1 MSFRTTRLLTPALV
15 LFTSC
20 ARSATPSQSL
30 VRRDSLPEAVF
41 PLPYD
46 RPTSS
51 VRLTRRS
58 SYVTMRDGVR
68 LAVDVWLPR
77 SRPSGG
83 PVPTVLYQTRYWR
96 APDIRF
102 PFSLFVSQ
110 AEAQGL
116 VGRIREGF
124 VRRGY
129 AWVDVD
135 VRGSGA
141 SFGTRPWDYSPD
153 EILDASDL
161 ADWIV
166 RQPWSNGRI
175 TTAGASYTGSTAE
188 FALVNRNPAI
198 VSAINISSEF
208 DQYTDILFPGGVQLG
223 FYLDGWGASTSALDR
238 NEIPGA
244 SWQERLGS
252 SGVATTDDPRAGAL
266 RDSAVRGH
274 AANYDFREL
283 KRFTFRDDFLLGRS
297 DHTAQPA
304 TIVAARQ
311 ASEAS
316 AFRWLTTKFGPDF
329 RSRGIDLAS
338 QHAYLSDIAA
348 ADVPMYAIAGWFD
361 GTYANSMIRRF
372 RTYPNR
378 GTRLLIGP
386 WDHQQT
392 NVSPF
397 SGGAPSRFD
406 MQRELLRF
414 LDGTAG
420 ARSDARLSPDQRVLY
435 YVMGDEQWRSAA
447 SWPPASQA
455 TRLYLSPGGSLT
467 DRAPSDT
474 AGADAYTVDFSIGTG
489 RNTRW
494 NTLVGR
500 RLRTPYDDRAR
511 RDSALRVYEQPPL
524 TQDVEVTG
532 HPLVHLAIRSNA
544 TDGAFFVYL
553 EDVWP
558 DGHVTMVTE
567 GQLRAQHRQIST
579 SAPPFWMAGPYH
591 TFRKADAAP
600 LVPGVATTLE
610 FELEP
615 TSYVF
620 RRGHRIRVA
629 LAGADAD
636 HFTPV
641 PAESPTPVTVEFLRS
656 SRHASF
662 VVLPVVP
669 RGSP

>member
-1 MSFRTTRLLTPALV
+1 
-15 LFTSC
+15 
-20 ARSATPSQSL
+20 
-30 VRRDSLPEAVF
+30 
-41 PLPYD
+41 
-46 RPTSS
+46 
-51 VRLTRRS
+51 
-58 SYVTMRDGVR
+58 
-68 LAVDVWLPR
+68 
-77 SRPSGG
+77 
-83 PVPTVLYQTRYWR
+83 
-96 APDIRF
+96 
-102 PFSLFVSQ
+102 
-110 AEAQGL
+110 
-116 VGRIREGF
+116 
-124 VRRGY
+124 
-129 AWVDVD
+129 VD

-141 SFGTRPWDYSPD
+141 SFGTRPWDYGPD
-153 EILDASDL
+153 EIVDASNL

-175 TTAGASYTGSTAE
+175 STAGASYTGSTAE
-188 FALVNRNPAI
+188 FALINRNPAI

-223 FYLDGWGASTSALDR
+223 FYLDDWGASTSALDR

-244 SWQERLGS
+244 SWTERLGS
-252 SGVATTDDPRAGAL
+252 SGVATTDDRRAGTL
-266 RDSAVRGH
+266 RDSAVREH

-283 KRFTFRDDFLLGRS
+283 KRFTFRDDFLLGRADS
-297 DHTAQPA
+297 ASVPTS
-304 TIVAARQ
+304 IVLARQ

-316 AFRWLTTKFGPDF
+316 AFRWLQTKFGPEF
-329 RSRGIDLAS
+329 RSRGIDVAS

-361 GTYANSMIRRF
+361 GTYANAMIHRF
-372 RTYPNR
+372 KSYPNR

-392 NVSPF
+392 NISPF
-397 SGGAPSRFD
+397 SGGAASRFD
-406 MQRELLRF
+406 LQGEILRF

-420 ARSDARLSPDQRVLY
+420 ARSDTALSPDQRVLY

-447 SWPPASQA
+447 SWPPASRA
-455 TRLYLSPGGSLT
+455 TRLYFSAEGALAE
-467 DRAPSDT
+467 RAPSDT
-474 AGADAYTVDFSIGTG
+474 AGADPYTVDFSTGTG

-500 RLRTPYDDRAR
+500 RLRQPYDDRAR
-511 RDSALRVYEQPPL
+511 RDSSLRVYEQAPL
-524 TQDVEVTG
+524 ATDVEVTG
-532 HPLVHLAIRSNA
+532 HPLVHLAVRSNA
-544 TDGAFFVYL
+544 SDGAFFAYL

-567 GQLRAQHRQIST
+567 GQLRAQHRQISV

-600 LVPGVATTLE
+600 LVPGVVSTLD

-620 RRGHRIRVA
+620 RRGHRIRIA
-629 LAGADAD
+629 LAGADQD

-641 PAESPTPVTVEFLRS
+641 PSASNTPVTVEFLRS
-656 SRHASF
+656 AQHASF

-669 RGSP
+669 RNAP